1 MNLIQMTE
9 IQQNTDKLIS
19 LIATKFEAGE
29 LDSDSLVQ
37 IFEVIGNYL
46 NLKTVSDYAG
56 LHRLTYNG
64 VINTREV
71 KEIFVVKFVVD
82 NN

>member
-1 MNLIQMTE
+1 MVKTE

-71 KEIFVVKFVVD
+71 KEIFGVKFVVD

>member
-1 MNLIQMTE
+1 MVKTE
-9 IQQNTDKLIS
+9 IQQNTDKLIA

-71 KEIFVVKFVVD
+71 KEIFGVKFVVD